1 MKELSLVFS
10 TPFAR
15 PWADRQPVFIAC
27 RFSSSLTNA
36 NWSTKYCFSLRAVSV
51 AVARQTELHR
61 TRCSP
66 FQFSALHFTDAPSP
80 PSPSPSLYR
89 RVPLPSEEDALTHN
103 NQGTH
108 IFNKNVPFFWSLI
121 SKLSSF
127 ILKVGIGIFEIAIY
141 YQNLRFFGD

>member
-1 MKELSLVFS
+1 
-10 TPFAR
+10 
-15 PWADRQPVFIAC
+15 
-27 RFSSSLTNA
+27 
-36 NWSTKYCFSLRAVSV
+36 LRAVSV

-61 TRCSP
+61 THCSP

-103 NQGTH
+103 NQGTY
-108 IFNKNVPFFWSLI
+108 IFNKTLPVPFFWSLI

-127 ILKVGIGIFEIAIY
+127 ILKVGIGI
-141 YQNLRFFGD
+141 LKSRFITKICDFLN